1 MNESDISLIY
11 LEQLL
16 KISSTTMKRITFL
29 LSIIFLLNGCVE
41 SVALLGSTAG
51 GASSGKI
58 LQSSLKSTI
67 SYGIKK
73 QTGKTPLG
81 HALAYAEKNNPEKKK
96 ETCVSFIEKTRSE
109 FCTIAKN
116 KITLT
121 NRAIKEKIVSTIKTN
136 PKTINS
142 THQKMAIKPKNEI
155 TLKNSSYVKNFNEIK
170 ESPRKLAI
178 LFQREIKNLKKLS
191 KQYLVSR

>member
-1 MNESDISLIY
+1 MKKTFYLFSL
-11 LEQLL
+11 L
-16 KISSTTMKRITFL
+16 
-29 LSIIFLLNGCVE
+29 FLLNGCVE
-41 SVALLGSTAG
+41 SIALLGSSVG
-51 GASSGKI
+51 GASSGK
-58 LQSSLKSTI
+58 LVQSSLQSTI

-121 NRAIKEKIVSTIKTN
+121 NKAIKEKIALTIKKV
-136 PKTINS
+136 PKTKNS
-142 THQKMAIKPKNEI
+142 TPKKTVIKPKNQI
-155 TLKNSSYVKNFNEIK
+155 ALKKSSYVNSFNQFK

-178 LFQREIKNLKKLS
+178 LFQTEMKNLRKLS